1 MHLRLRSVLKVKA
14 LIMISCIFFLTH
26 CTRMVPDSH
35 FNQQK
40 LASPYTM
47 PVSAYLAMANNQT
60 GTDKQALQL
69 MAAGRAIYEGQWRY
83 GMSIINQAGS
93 MSGELADEK
102 NLLLA
107 KIDLIRDQPNLTIA
121 KLASIKNLS
130 RLSVFHQVQYHDMLA
145 YAYQATGAL
154 VEAVVERIKLEF
166 LLPDEQAKANN
177 RRALWLS
184 LTKLSRPELD
194 TLAAESDVNS
204 VLRGWTSL
212 AEISRKHYIDPQD
225 MIDDLH
231 QWQDSYPD
239 HPAQHILPSPLE
251 KVESHLFAAPR
262 HMALMLPLTGP
273 LAGPG
278 HAIQDGFME
287 AYQTSGEHVRVS
299 VKVYNTDQANISAVY
314 QQALEEGADYVV
326 GPLTKPDV
334 AVVAKMKHPVPTIL
348 LNDADR
354 VSDGFA
360 FQFGLSPANEARQVA
375 ARARKSGYSKALI
388 IAPAGAWGTDVVH
401 AFVTQW
407 TTNGGQ
413 VTETWQYTPEVD
425 LSMGIRQLLHASESA
440 ARVRPKKTD
449 RSSADNTYKRRQ
461 DFDVII
467 LIAYPSKA
475 RQIMPLLRYYF
486 AGDMPVFATS
496 SVYSGIEN
504 TGKDRDLNGLIFSDM
519 PWVFRHRQLGQQH
532 QWSEQL
538 NSYNRLYALGLD
550 SFMLANQLNH
560 LMLFPAVG
568 INDKSGVIYLTKN
581 HKLTRIL
588 VFGQFRQGVAHL
600 LGSEQDKSIL

>member
-1 MHLRLRSVLKVKA
+1 MHLRLRIILKA
-14 LIMISCIFFLTH
+14 LTLMCCMFFLTH

-47 PVSAYLAMANNQT
+47 PASAYLAMAHNQT
-60 GTDKQALQL
+60 GKDKQALEL

-83 GMSIINQAGS
+83 GMNIINQAGP
-93 MSGELADEK
+93 MTGELADEK
-102 NLLLA
+102 NVLLA

-121 KLASIKNLS
+121 KLASIKNVS
-130 RLSVFHQVQYHDMLA
+130 HLSVFHQAQYHDMLA

-194 TLAAESDVNS
+194 TLAAESNDNS
-204 VLRGWTSL
+204 VLQGWVGL
-212 AEISRKHYIDPQD
+212 AEISRKHYRDPQD
-225 MIDDLH
+225 MIAALYE
-231 QWQDSYPD
+231 WQDRYPN

-251 KVESHLFAAPR
+251 KVAAHLFASPR

-278 HAIQDGFME
+278 RAIHDGFME
-287 AYQTSGEHVRVS
+287 AYQTSGQQSHVA
-299 VKVYNTDQANISAVY
+299 VKIYNTDEADIRAVY
-314 QQALEEGADYVV
+314 QQALNDGADYVV
-326 GPLTKPDV
+326 GPLTKSDV
-334 AVVAKMKHPVPTIL
+334 AVVAKMKHPVPTVL

-354 VSDGFA
+354 VSDEFA

-375 ARARKSGYSKALI
+375 ARARKAGYSNALI

-401 AFVTQW
+401 AFTAQW
-407 TTNGGQ
+407 TTNGGK
-413 VTETWQYTPEVD
+413 VAETWQYPSNTD
-425 LSMGIRQLLHASESA
+425 LSLGIRQLLHASESA
-440 ARVRPKKTD
+440 ARIRPTKPVPL
-449 RSSADNTYKRRQ
+449 SSSNADKRRH

-486 AGDMPVFATS
+486 AGDVPVFGTS

-519 PWVFRHRQLGQQH
+519 PWVFSHRQLGQQH

-538 NSYNRLYALGLD
+538 NSYNRLYALGMD
-550 SFMLANQLNH
+550 SFTLANQLNH

-568 INDKSGVIYLTKN
+568 INDKSGVIYLTKD

-588 VFGQFRQGVAHL
+588 MFGQFRQGAAHL
-600 LGSEQDKSIL
+600 LDAEQDKSML